1 MIECQICKR
10 QLGALSGKHLV
21 AHGITAAEYREQF
34 PGHHTREQKPVSEE
48 TRAKMR
54 ASRTGYTHSD
64 ETKDK
69 IGAKHR
75 GKKRSPEEIDKW
87 RASYAEYIAE
97 NGSPMLGMDR
107 GDAFKKRMSEVA
119 KARSPEQVRE
129 KVEQMWAARRGSKA
143 TDEQRERYSQAR
155 LKLMLEHP
163 EKVGMKLFNTVPELE
178 FEKIL
183 VSKEILYKKS
193 VHIGGKLYD
202 FLINENVIIE
212 IDGPYH
218 WNKNLYGSKNDPE
231 EIKVEGLAR
240 TKLRD
245 KNKND
250 IANTNGYELY
260 RIRVNQHIPDDWVEQ
275 LRQQGCTLF

>member
-64 ETKDK
+64 ETKAK
-69 IGAKHR
+69 IGSKHQ
-75 GKKRSPEEIDKW
+75 GKTRTPEEIDKW

-97 NGSPMLGMDR
+97 NGSPMTGKDR
-107 GDAFKKRMSEVA
+107 GDAFKKKMSDIA
-119 KARSPEQVRE
+119 KARPPEMVQA
-129 KVEQMWAARRGSKA
+129 KVEQMWAARRGSIV

-155 LKLMLEHP
+155 LKFMQENPDKLVP
-163 EKVGMKLFNTVPELE
+163 KLFNTKPEREFTAELE
-178 FEKIL
+178 KRSIAHERN
-183 VSKEILYKKS
+183 VQ
-193 VHIGGKLYD
+193 VGGRVYD
-202 FLINENVIIE
+202 FRLEDMVLIE

-218 WNKNLYGSKNDPE
+218 WNYKMYGNKDMPDEDRMALFQEAKKKDVYKNGLAVKHGYTLYR
-231 EIKVEGLAR
+231 IKVEGSLPI
-240 TKLRD
+240 D
-245 KNKND
+245 W
-250 IANTNGYELY
+250 IAQLN
-260 RIRVNQHIPDDWVEQ
+260 NQGFQI
-275 LRQQGCTLF
+275 